1 MPGTSENT
9 IHFILMG
16 NAREHVLCAI
26 RHFGIK
32 EMVVFTSEDLYEEN
46 MVFIRGLG
54 EQGIIIH
61 EVVKLRPFDDDALR
75 CMARMMLQAHQRYSS
90 KGNIKITAALTGGTN
105 LMVAAMTTYAL
116 LKGVRCHYIVK
127 EPENRVI
134 DIMLLEE
141 LHALGSLNAIEEDLV
156 GGEA

>member
-16 NAREHVLCAI
+16 NALEHVLCAI
-26 RHFGIK
+26 KHYGIR
-32 EMVVFTSEDLYEEN
+32 EMVVFTSEDLYDEN
-46 MVFIRGLG
+46 MAFIRELG
-54 EQGIIIH
+54 EQGIIVH
-61 EVVKLRPFDDDALR
+61 EVVKLRPFEDDALR
-75 CMARMMLQAHQRYSS
+75 CMARMMLQAHLRYSS
-90 KGNIKITAALTGGTN
+90 QGNINIIAALTGGTN

-134 DIMLLEE
+134 DITLLEE
-141 LHALGSLNAIEEDLV
+141 LHALGTLQAIEDDLA
-156 GGEA
+156 GDKS